1 MAKPPDFDA
10 LARQYLEL
18 LQDHYAGLAA
28 DPKLAD
34 SFALMFGR
42 AGAAA
47 WPGALQN
54 LMNAAGGDPAALAE
68 AMAKASLNPF
78 ESYVASAK
86 RSAATAPSGAA
97 SPGAAPVGAA
107 PGDRG
112 IDAAD
117 LARRLAA
124 VEGRLAALEA
134 RLAERLD
141 PHPPDRP
148 ERRPQRR
155 KSRRVR

>member
-47 WPGALQN
+47 WPEALQK

-86 RSAATAPSGAA
+86 RSAATASSA
-97 SPGAAPVGAA
+97 AAPGGPAPAGPA

-117 LARRLAA
+117 LARRLAS
-124 VEGRLAALEA
+124 VEGRLAAVEA
-134 RLAERLD
+134 RLV
-141 PHPPDRP
+141 DRTEPRPP
-148 ERRPQRR
+148 ERTGRSPARG
-155 KSRRVR
+155 KSRRLR